1 MSMKPGIY
9 PLMTNAEY
17 HADPALGSTS
27 MKTLALRTPAHWKW
41 ESEHP
46 VHKDVYDIGTLAH
59 SLILE
64 GDESA
69 VAVIDVPDKRGK
81 KWADP
86 ADEARD
92 AGRVPV
98 TSAEWEGIKG
108 MRDAVMAHPI
118 ASQLFTGHVAEQSVF
133 HDDNGLMVKVRPDA
147 YKSGQLVDLKTTN
160 DASPNEFGQTA
171 FNFGYFISAAM
182 YRDVWKAATG
192 EECTFT
198 FVNVEKT
205 KPYLVSVVQL
215 DDDAIEYGMQMII
228 RAKAIYKECMASGVW
243 PGYPLGEPV
252 SLPMYANYQLDD
264 LLGLNIET
272 EITF

>member
-69 VAVIDVPDKRGK
+69 VSVIDVVDKRGK
-81 KWADP
+81 KWTDP
-86 ADEARD
+86 ADEAR
-92 AGRVPV
+92 ASGKIPV
-98 TSAEWEGIKG
+98 TTAEWAGIEG
-108 MRDAVMAHPI
+108 MRDAVMAHELGRN
-118 ASQLFTGHVAEQSVF
+118 AFTGHKAEQSVF

-147 YKSGQLVDLKTTN
+147 YKPGLIVDLKTCVSA
-160 DASPNEFGQTA
+160 DPNEFKRTA
-171 FNFGYFISAAM
+171 YKLGYFISAAM
-182 YRDVWKAATG
+182 YVDIWKAATG
-192 EECTFT
+192 EEVSFA

-205 KPYLVSVVQL
+205 APYLVSVVDL
-215 DDDAIEYGMQMII
+215 DEEALEYGRQMII
-228 RAKAIYKECMASGVW
+228 RAKAIYTECLSTNTW
-243 PGYPLGEPV
+243 PGYRPFTTVG
-252 SLPMYANYQLDD
+252 LPKYAINELEE
-264 LLGLNIET
+264 LIEN
-272 EITF
+272 E